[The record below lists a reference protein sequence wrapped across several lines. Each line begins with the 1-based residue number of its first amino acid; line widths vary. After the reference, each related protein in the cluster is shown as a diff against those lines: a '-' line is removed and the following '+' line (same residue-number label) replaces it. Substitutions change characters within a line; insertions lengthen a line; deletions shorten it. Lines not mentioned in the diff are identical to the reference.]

1 MEASIYDIK
10 LSATQFRFGRY
21 AVVRKACFG
30 GHYYTGNSIAA
41 AENTFFFFKDEK
53 RHVGL

>member
-41 AENTFFFFKDEK
+41 AENTLFQRDKK
-53 RHVGL
+53 YS